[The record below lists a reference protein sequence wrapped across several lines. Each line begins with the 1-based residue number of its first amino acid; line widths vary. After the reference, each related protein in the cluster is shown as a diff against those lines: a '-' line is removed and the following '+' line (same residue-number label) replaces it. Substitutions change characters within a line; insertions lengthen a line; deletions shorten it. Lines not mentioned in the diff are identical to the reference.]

1 MPKYSDAYP
10 DDDLD
15 SVSTNSYDEELS
27 DPQREW
33 DVEEIVAE
41 TSVNQPVQN
50 EETGKCL
57 TYLPRCLMYYV
68 TRLPR
73 EMLLE

>member
-57 TYLPRCLMYYV
+57 LYHVLAKMFNVLRNETSS
-68 TRLPR
+68 
-73 EMLLE
+73 